1 SDTCESLK
9 AEIDYLSSLQAT
21 FYQFQIVTPLPGSK
35 MFKEYRTRIINWN
48 WADWN
53 CNTLVWKHPHITPRE
68 MENILV
74 YAKRKTSLS
83 KILFEMIKR
92 GALDDAF
99 DGDSIL
105 STVLKQAFR
114 LSSLL
119 RQPSVR

>member
-1 SDTCESLK
+1 
-9 AEIDYLSSLQAT
+9 
-21 FYQFQIVTPLPGSK
+21 LPGSK
-35 MFKEYRTRIINWN
+35 MFNEYRTRIINWN

-53 CNTLVWKHPHITPRE
+53 CNTLVWKHPHITPKE

-83 KILFEMIKR
+83 KILFDMIKR